1 MERLMVLYV
10 LFPVFVFSQI
20 TGKVIKISD
29 GDTIALLLKG
39 NQQKKIR
46 LAEVDC
52 SEKRKGALLRK
63 K

>member
-1 MERLMVLYV
+1 MKWYI
-10 LFPVFVFSQI
+10 LFPVFLFSQI

-29 GDTIALLLKG
+29 GDNLYCLKD
-39 NQQKKIR
+39 NHQKKIR

-52 SEKRKGALLRK
+52 SEKRKGALLCK